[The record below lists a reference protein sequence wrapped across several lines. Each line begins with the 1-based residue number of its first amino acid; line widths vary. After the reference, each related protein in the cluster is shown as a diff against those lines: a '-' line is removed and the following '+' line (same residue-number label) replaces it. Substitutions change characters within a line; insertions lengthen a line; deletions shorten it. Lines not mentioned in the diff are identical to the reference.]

1 MDKKQTLK
9 NLDKMSDEV
18 LIGRILTGEQKLFEV
33 LIHKYNDRLFRIGM
47 TIINNNIEVEDIMQ
61 TVYVNAYENLSKFK
75 KRSSFGTWIIR
86 IMINESLLQL
96 KRKQR
101 YVSMEVGSLEA
112 KNVLNKSF
120 ATQLPSNFVINK
132 ELTKV
137 LENALLNYQTNI
149 D

>member
-61 TVYVNAYENLSKFK
+61 TVYINAYENLSIFK
-75 KRSSFGTWIIR
+75 KRSSFSTWIIR

-96 KRKQR
+96 KRK
-101 YVSMEVGSLEA
+101 
-112 KNVLNKSF
+112 
-120 ATQLPSNFVINK
+120 
-132 ELTKV
+132 
-137 LENALLNYQTNI
+137 
-149 D
+149 